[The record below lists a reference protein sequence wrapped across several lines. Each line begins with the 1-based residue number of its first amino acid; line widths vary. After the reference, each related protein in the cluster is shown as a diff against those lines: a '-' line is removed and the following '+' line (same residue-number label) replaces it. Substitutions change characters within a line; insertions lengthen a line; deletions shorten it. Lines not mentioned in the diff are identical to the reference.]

1 MIFLL
6 LYCCQITS
14 FVQLGRPTTLFALIL
29 LISNKRSRLAMCLCF
44 LQKKTAIKIKI
55 LHFFFGEKH
64 FLEWQIFN
72 TLHVMRI
79 VKKLD
84 SLHLKNGKR
93 YQRKSKSIEFRVV
106 LATCIHCTKKLFKQ
120 NRPWA

>member
-1 MIFLL
+1 
-6 LYCCQITS
+6 
-14 FVQLGRPTTLFALIL
+14 
-29 LISNKRSRLAMCLCF
+29 MCLCF

-55 LHFFFGEKH
+55 LHFFGGEKH

-120 NRPWA
+120 NRPWS